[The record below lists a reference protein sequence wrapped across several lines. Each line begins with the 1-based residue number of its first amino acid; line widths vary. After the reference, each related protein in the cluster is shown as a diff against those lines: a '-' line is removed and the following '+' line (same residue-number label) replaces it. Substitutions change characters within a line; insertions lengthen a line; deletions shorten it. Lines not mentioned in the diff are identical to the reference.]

1 MLTVLVAVRPLESV
15 IVQVYVFV
23 PALPNTPDVADEL
36 VLDRLGPD
44 IEYDLIVD
52 PYDPDA
58 DVIAIVTLE
67 YPFTY
72 TPQPDGTP
80 LSTLVAVG
88 LPIDGTTLE
97 GTYAVKLVY
106 LSPKLVEPLYVR
118 QITVTEILVPF
129 GTLLAR
135 PIGTVHE

>member
-1 MLTVLVAVRPLESV
+1 MRPLASV

-36 VLDRLGPD
+36 VLDRLGPVM
-44 IEYDLIVD
+44 EYDLIVE

-72 TPQPDGTP
+72 TPQLDGTP
-80 LSTLVAVG
+80 LSTLDAVG
-88 LPIDGTTLE
+88 FPIDGATLD

-118 QITVTEILVPF
+118 QITVTEIRVPF

>member
-1 MLTVLVAVRPLESV
+1 MLTVLVAVRPLESATLH
-15 IVQVYVFV
+15 VYVFV
-23 PALPNTPDVADEL
+23 PELPNTPDVADEL

-58 DVIAIVTLE
+58 DVIAMVTLE

-88 LPIDGTTLE
+88 LPIEGTTLS

-106 LSPKLVEPLYVR
+106 LSPKLVDPL
-118 QITVTEILVPF
+118 
-129 GTLLAR
+129 
-135 PIGTVHE
+135 

>member
-1 MLTVLVAVRPLESV
+1 MRPLESV
-15 IVQVYVFV
+15 IVHVYVFV

-36 VLDRLGPD
+36 ALDRLGPV

-52 PYDPDA
+52 PYDPDTE
-58 DVIAIVTLE
+58 VIAMVTLE

-80 LSTLVAVG
+80 LSTLDAVG
-88 LPIDGTTLE
+88 VPIDGTILD

-106 LSPKLVEPLYVR
+106 LSPKLVEPLKVR
-118 QITVTEILVPF
+118 QIIVTEILVPF

-135 PIGTVHE
+135 PTGTVHE

>member
-1 MLTVLVAVRPLESV
+1 M

-36 VLDRLGPD
+36 VLDRLGPVM
-44 IEYDLIVD
+44 EYDFIVE
-52 PYDPDA
+52 PYDPDT
-58 DVIAIVTLE
+58 DGIAMVTLE

-88 LPIDGTTLE
+88 LPIDGTTLD
-97 GTYAVKLVY
+97 GT
-106 LSPKLVEPLYVR
+106 
-118 QITVTEILVPF
+118 
-129 GTLLAR
+129 
-135 PIGTVHE
+135 